1 MTNYTITTYRNG
13 EFTGNNYDVRSEAAM
28 WNTLREI
35 RNGLK
40 PEDITAPNTFRAL
53 VETNDKDKPVT
64 VFKDITFKMNA
75 KGKIEM
81 PNAVKETC
89 RYTKVKAAKA
99 AALAKAEAKKAA
111 KREAD
116 RRYRE
121 KKKAAKAAAAAV
133 ETPSEETK

>member
-1 MTNYTITTYRNG
+1 
-13 EFTGNNYDVRSEAAM
+13 M

-99 AALAKAEAKKAA
+99 AALAKAEARKAA

-121 KKKAAKAAAAAV
+121 KKKAAKAAQAVAKQFHEDLVQGSIAA
-133 ETPSEETK
+133 SEDPDTGINC

>member
-28 WNTLREI
+28 WNTLRGI

-64 VFKDITFKMNA
+64 VFKDITFKMNS

-89 RYTKVKAAKA
+89 RCRIAKAKAIAASAAAKEDV
-99 AALAKAEAKKAA
+99 KTAEA
-111 KREAD
+111 
-116 RRYRE
+116 
-121 KKKAAKAAAAAV
+121 
-133 ETPSEETK
+133 

>member
-40 PEDITAPNTFRAL
+40 AEDITAPNTFRAL

-89 RYTKVKAAKA
+89 RCRIAKA
-99 AALAKAEAKKAA
+99 KAI
-111 KREAD
+111 
-116 RRYRE
+116 
-121 KKKAAKAAAAAV
+121 AAAATTKDNAQA
-133 ETPSEETK
+133 EEA